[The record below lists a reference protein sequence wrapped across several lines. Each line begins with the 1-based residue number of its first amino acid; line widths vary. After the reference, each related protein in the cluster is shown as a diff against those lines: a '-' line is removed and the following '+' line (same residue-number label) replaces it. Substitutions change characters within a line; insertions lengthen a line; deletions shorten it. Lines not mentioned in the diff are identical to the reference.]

1 MLSRYLAA
9 NVFPQ
14 DSLKEASIWLSLLEI
29 GAATVSLMTIVLAIY
44 NQDILPIYA
53 EISVLVLS
61 LGVGTLLLRRF
72 IQVWML
78 HTQLALGTILV
89 SYVLYASHR
98 TDPAVFAAVFFAW
111 IVLYA
116 FSFMP
121 PRHALQHLILVLIG
135 AAIAFGTGSD
145 ITSPLGDWLFI
156 SGSAIVTAVFTLR
169 LVTRLAD
176 ASHTDQLTGLPN
188 RRYVE
193 DRIWPLNSTFGLA
206 LIDLDR
212 FKELNDNEGHIAG
225 DSALK
230 RLANVWR
237 KEIRACD
244 TLARWGGDEFLLVMP
259 NSTSTEVHS
268 VLQRLF
274 DASSP
279 LSLSAGFTT
288 ATPETPLD
296 ELLKS
301 CDEALYIAKARSEDS
316 SKTNALIKAA
326 RLDRF

>member
-1 MLSRYLAA
+1 MSRYLVG

-14 DSLKEASIWLSLLEI
+14 DTLIEASTWLSLLEI
-29 GAATVSLMTIVLAIY
+29 GGSTVSLLTIILAIY
-44 NQDILPIYA
+44 NQDILPIYPDIA
-53 EISVLVLS
+53 VFILC
-61 LGVGTLLLRRF
+61 LGVTTLLLRRF
-72 IQVWML
+72 IKVWML
-78 HTQLALGTILV
+78 HAQLAVATVLV
-89 SYVLYASHR
+89 SYVLYASNR
-98 TDPAVFAAVFFAW
+98 TDPAVFTAVFFAW
-111 IVLYA
+111 IVIYA

-121 PRHALQHLILVLIG
+121 PRHALRHLVLVLLG

-193 DRIWPLNSTFGLA
+193 DRIWPPNSTFGLA

-212 FKELNDNEGHIAG
+212 FKELNDSEGHVAG
-225 DSALK
+225 DSALQ
-230 RLANVWR
+230 RLARDWR
-237 KEIRACD
+237 REIRTGD

-259 NSTSTEVHS
+259 NSTTSEVLA
-268 VLQRLF
+268 VLERLF
-274 DASSP
+274 DVSHP

-288 ATPETPLD
+288 ASPQTPLD
-296 ELLKS
+296 ELLRA
-301 CDEALYIAKARSEDS
+301 CDKALYRAKARSEDL
-316 SKTNALIKAA
+316 SKTHALIKVVH
-326 RLDRF
+326 LEQY